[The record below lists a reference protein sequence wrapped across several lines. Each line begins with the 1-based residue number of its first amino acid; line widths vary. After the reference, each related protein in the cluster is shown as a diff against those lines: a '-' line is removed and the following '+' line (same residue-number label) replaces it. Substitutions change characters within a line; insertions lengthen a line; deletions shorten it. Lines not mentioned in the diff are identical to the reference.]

1 MFNARSIKN
10 KFPDLHYF
18 LTTEHLDIVIITE
31 TWLTS
36 NIPDSCIANDLPFS
50 VFRTDRVATDDR
62 ERGGGVCI
70 LTNNNSVRAV
80 SVCRPHQFCHV
91 EMTVI
96 DLLSVNGGSRFARLF
111 ALYRPPGANRQ
122 PDI

>member
-1 MFNARSIKN
+1 MFNARSISN

-18 LTTEHLDIVIITE
+18 LSTEHLDIVIITE

-36 NIPDSCIANDLPFS
+36 KIPDSCITKNLPFT
-50 VFRTDRVATDDR
+50 VFRSDRVATVEH

-80 SVCRPHQFCHV
+80 SVSLPSQFSHV
-91 EMTVI
+91 ELAVV
-96 DLLSVNGGSRFARLF
+96 DLLSLDGGSR
-111 ALYRPPGANRQ
+111 
-122 PDI
+122 